1 MVLLRSFLFTLGLA
15 LLTIVF
21 GVFSLITFPLP
32 FRYRYQVISQWARI
46 SLWWLKHT
54 CKLDYEVQGRENI
67 PSGNGIILCKH
78 QSAWETLALQSVF
91 PEQVWVLKKE
101 LLWIPF
107 FGWGLA
113 LLKPIA
119 INRKEGRKAMRQLL
133 EQGIERLRDG
143 LWVVIFPEGT
153 RIAPGKKGHYHVG
166 GALLAERSGFP
177 VVPVAHNAGEFWP
190 RHGLLKYPGKIRLVI
205 GPMIDSKGRSAAEI
219 NRLAE
224 GWIEGTMKAISSQGA
239 VGEPQKVFLPPA

>member
-1 MVLLRSFLFTLGLA
+1 MLPVGLNEMVLLRSLLFALGLA

-21 GVFSLITFPLP
+21 GAFSLFIFPLP
-32 FRYRYQVISQWARI
+32 FRYRYRVISQWARI
-46 SLWWLKHT
+46 SLWWLKRT
-54 CKLDYEVQGRENI
+54 CGLDYEVLGKENI
-67 PSGNGIILCKH
+67 PAGNGVILCKH
-78 QSAWETLALQSVF
+78 QSTWETLALQSIF
-91 PEQVWVLKKE
+91 PEQVWLLKKE

-119 INRKEGRKAMRQLL
+119 INRKAGRKAMRQLL

-153 RIAPGKKGHYHVG
+153 RVAPGEKGHYHVG

-190 RHGLLKYPGKIRLVI
+190 RHGFLKYPGKIRIVV
-205 GPMIDSKGRSAAEI
+205 GPVIDSNGRNAAEI

-224 GWIEGTMKAISSQGA
+224 EWIEGTMKEISSQGKTGKA
-239 VGEPQKVFLPPA
+239 